1 MLMSPDENDPFE
13 YGDRTIFNLRAQA
26 FQPDEDFGTMILH
39 VEPKTDVPVLSV
51 LPVLP
56 NEDPIA
62 RLEAKLDAAMRK
74 LDSIDATLARLLS
87 R

>member
-1 MLMSPDENDPFE
+1 MSPDENDPFE

-26 FQPDEDFGTMILH
+26 FQPDEDFGTMIL
-39 VEPKTDVPVLSV
+39 PAPSKTDIAPPLAL
-51 LPVLP
+51 LPV
-56 NEDPIA
+56 EDPIA